1 MLTDGDNTVGDDPVG
16 VARDE
21 LANEDVIVHTI
32 TFTPGVSQ
40 AGRNAMGAVAEF
52 GRGTHYHTDSGAALA
67 TIFEEIA
74 NNLPT
79 IITQ

>member
-1 MLTDGDNTVGDDPVG
+1 MTTRSETDPVD

-21 LANEDVIVHTI
+21 LANEDIIVHTI

-40 AGRNAMGAVAEF
+40 AGKDAMGDVAEY
-52 GRGTHYHTDSGAALA
+52 GKGKHYHTDTGAGLSK
-67 TIFEEIA
+67 IFEEIA